1 MGSHFI
7 RHLYTTYPGYQITN
21 FDLLTYA
28 GNPDNLADIEALE
41 KEQPHEKRRYT
52 FIQGDICDEVAIDKV
67 LQSTHFDIV
76 LNFAAESHVDRSI
89 LNAMVFIRT
98 NVQGAYVLLEAA
110 RVHKIPRFVYIST
123 DEIYGDIPL
132 GMKSDEEY
140 PFRPTNPYA
149 ASKASA
155 DLLAQAY
162 MKTHKVPLLIVRGS
176 NNYGSHQ
183 YPEKLHP
190 LVITN
195 LLEGRPIPLHGDGQ
209 HMRSWLHVS
218 DFCAAVDLV
227 MHKAQDYSVYNL
239 EGEERSNIQ
248 VVETIARLLGKDFKE
263 HANFITDRPGPDF
276 RYSVDGSR
284 IVRELGWRR
293 EQQYETAV
301 QELITWY
308 QANTAWWQKVRSKP
322 AFIQHYR
329 LQSKGYESFEES
341 GHTPGRF

>member
-7 RHLYTTYPGYQITN
+7 RYLYNTYPGYQITN
-21 FDLLTYA
+21 FDALTYA
-28 GNPDNLADIEALE
+28 GNPDNLADIHAFE
-41 KEQPHEKRRYT
+41 KDRRDQERRYT
-52 FIQGDICDEVAIDKV
+52 FIHGDICDETLVNQV
-67 LQSTHFDIV
+67 LKDTRFDVV

-89 LNAMVFIRT
+89 LNAAEFIRT
-98 NVQGAYVLLEAA
+98 NVQGAYVLLEAS

-155 DLLAQAY
+155 DLLAQSY
-162 MKTHKVPLLIVRGS
+162 IKTHKIPLLIVRAS

-195 LLEGRPIPLHGDGQ
+195 LLEGRPIPLHGNGQ
-209 HMRSWLHVS
+209 HTRNWLHVN
-218 DFCAAVDLV
+218 DFCTGVDLV
-227 MHKAQDYSVYNL
+227 MHKAPDQGVYNL
-239 EGEERSNIQ
+239 DGEERSNLQ
-248 VVETIARLLGKDFKE
+248 VVETIAKLLGKDFKE

-276 RYSVDGSR
+276 RYAVDGSR
-284 IVRELGWRR
+284 IARELGWQR
-293 EQQYETAV
+293 EQHYETAV
-301 QELITWY
+301 KDLIDWY
-308 QANTAWWQKVRSKP
+308 IANTQWWEKVRAKP
-322 AFIQHYR
+322 AFLNHYMI
-329 LQSKGYESFEES
+329 QSKGYESFEES
-341 GHTPGRF
+341 GHTSGRF